1 MAQRKP
7 TRPATK
13 PPTRQHAQRRT
24 PKRRRQPEPPPPG
37 RKPPGKPGKPG
48 RSIVNQK
55 RTPWGLILTVGLV
68 VLFAAGVIGYALT
81 RHSSKANTS
90 PFLNELATAKQISGI
105 TFTPEPERN
114 HVSTTVKY
122 DASPPVGGNH
132 APVWADCTGTV
143 YPNPIADE
151 NAMHSFE
158 HGAVWITYQPGLP
171 QSQITQLAGLVTG
184 QNSTPLPG
192 PDEPHLH
199 PELGLPGLRRLGDG
213 PAGRSVRR
221 HPENNPKTT
230 PEPGASCANPLSS
243 PTRAHLA
250 ARPNPDTPPVPNPD
264 GHGTRVGYPKGTNY
278 YFA

>member
-13 PPTRQHAQRRT
+13 PPTRASKPNAERRSGGAN
-24 PKRRRQPEPPPPG
+24 PSPSG
-37 RKPPGKPGKPG
+37 RKPPGKPG

-90 PFLNELATAKQISGI
+90 PFLNELATAKQISGV
-105 TFTPEPERN
+105 TFAPEPERN
-114 HVSTTVKY
+114 HVSTTVRY

-158 HGAVWITYQPGLP
+158 HGAVWITYQPGLQ
-171 QSQITQLAGLVTG
+171 QSQITRLAGLVTG
-184 QNSTPLPG
+184 QNSTFMSPYPG
-192 PDEPHLH
+192 QKSRISIQSWGYQVSVDSATDPRVAQFV
-199 PELGLPGLRRLGDG
+199 GTLR
-213 PAGRSVRR
+213 
-221 HPENNPKTT
+221 NNPKTT
-230 PEPGASCANPLSS
+230 PEPGASCANPAFKSNPS
-243 PTRAHLA
+243 APG
-250 ARPNPDTPPVPNPD
+250 RP
-264 GHGTRVGYPKGTNY
+264 
-278 YFA
+278 AES